1 MGKFRNFSA
10 DVEAFAGQCATECLC
25 EEKFEIIGFPIL
37 SEYTVFNVA
46 QCENLPDSIRA
57 GKPMRVRNP
66 DTRDELVDEF
76 FRSTGADI
84 REGYDEAYYLPG
96 HDFISMPAF
105 GAFKGGLAPKLLGEK
120 SLQVASRLDFVAYSK
135 GNLLTN
141 HGAEAQHGRKAW
153 IQASVYAT
161 ETDIRSALI

>member
-1 MGKFRNFSA
+1 MRPTTTRHALTWRSRKMRHCAGRSSGVDTSSPSQSCPDYTINMCGCDFRNGQVSRGPRARIFSIDRCGQTA
-10 DVEAFAGQCATECLC
+10 ELPRFRTLGQAGAKRRFHLAFE
-25 EEKFEIIGFPIL
+25 L
-37 SEYTVFNVA
+37 S
-46 QCENLPDSIRA
+46 R
-57 GKPMRVRNP
+57 
-66 DTRDELVDEF
+66 EL
-76 FRSTGADI
+76 
-84 REGYDEAYYLPG
+84 
-96 HDFISMPAF
+96 H
-105 GAFKGGLAPKLLGEK
+105 GLAPKLLGEK